1 MKIIFLCSAILLF
14 YSIAAVLVV
23 VVHHRYTTFSDDAS
37 QVYND
42 TEGGQIYHDTVVQ
55 SGIAAVKYLR
65 TIRLLA
71 W

>member
-42 TEGGQIYHDTVVQ
+42 TEADRFTTTLSSNQV
-55 SGIAAVKYLR
+55 
-65 TIRLLA
+65 
-71 W
+71 

>member
-1 MKIIFLCSAILLF
+1 
-14 YSIAAVLVV
+14 VLVV

-65 TIRLLA
+65 TIRFLA

>member
-1 MKIIFLCSAILLF
+1 MLRKAILLF
-14 YSIAAVLVV
+14 CSFAAVLVV
-23 VVHHRYTTFSDDAS
+23 VVHRRHTAFSDDAS

-65 TIRLLA
+65 TNRFLA